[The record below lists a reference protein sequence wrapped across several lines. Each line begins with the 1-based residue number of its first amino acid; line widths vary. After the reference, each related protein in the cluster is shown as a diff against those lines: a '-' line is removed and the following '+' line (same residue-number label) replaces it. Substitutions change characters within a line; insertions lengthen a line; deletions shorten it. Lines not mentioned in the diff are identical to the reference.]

1 MWRHINSEVLSL
13 LELIKISIWMQVYLF
28 GGHILEVRSL
38 GKVVTLS
45 LGKIGAKVNRLGSVI
60 DSNLRK

>member
-1 MWRHINSEVLSL
+1 M
-13 LELIKISIWMQVYLF
+13 KVYLF